1 MQVQCRKCSAGGAVQ
16 GVQEVQVCRCAL
28 YKCAGAVQV
37 CRWADG
43 HQMGRWAEVQ
53 RRCRG
58 AVEQRRHRSREGAQ
72 VQIQFRFSSGGAEDQ
87 RMRGSEVVQGC
98 CRCCMHP
105 AEVER

>member
-43 HQMGRWAEVQ
+43 HQMGRWTDGQMGRGGAEVQ
-53 RRCRG
+53 RCRG
-58 AVEQRRHRSREGAQ
+58 AA
-72 VQIQFRFSSGGAEDQ
+72 GGGSEDQ
-87 RMRGSEVVQGC
+87 RMRG
-98 CRCCMHP
+98 
-105 AEVER
+105 